1 MSYFNCSFPHNSEDC
16 NNVTFAYN
24 QGIDSYLEGFTESR
38 AYFDLTHNYNRL
50 YLDIENIHEFQI
62 LIRRLL
68 ELGTESSES
77 LADDMIYVQFDFEV
91 I

>member
-16 NNVTFAYN
+16 INVSIAYN
-24 QGIDSYLEGFTESR
+24 QGIDSRLEGFIESK
-38 AYFDLTHNYNRL
+38 AYFDDTGRL

-62 LIRRLL
+62 LVRRLL

-77 LADDMIYVQFDFEV
+77 LADTMIYVQFNFEV